1 MAKRLTYQVG
11 FTADTSQLQATVQQA
26 VQSLSQLSFAGNNQ
40 LTAELQAASAAAS
53 QLGVNLQNAFNVS
66 TGKLDL
72 IDFNRNLAQSQMTLT
87 DYYNQLSRLGPE
99 GQQAFL
105 QVAQAITSAEM
116 PLRRSNALMEQL
128 WVTMK
133 NTMRWQLT
141 SSALHGF
148 VGGVQTAYGYAQDL
162 NESLNNIRIVTNK
175 STGDMRAFAEQA
187 NKAAQALSTTTTE
200 YTNASLIYYQ
210 QGLTDS
216 QVEERTDA
224 TIKFANV
231 SRQSAE
237 IASEQL
243 TSIWNNFDDGT
254 KSLEYYI
261 DVMVKLGAATA
272 SSSEEISQ
280 GVQKFAAT
288 ADTIGLSYEYAA
300 AALATVTA
308 TTRQSADIV
317 GTAFKTLFARIQDL
331 KLGETLE
338 DGTTLGTY
346 SDALYRVGINIKD
359 ANGQLKDMD
368 ILLEELGNKWNM
380 ISKDQQ
386 VALAQQ
392 VAGVRQYTQLMALME
407 NWDFFQENLSTAYG
421 SEGELERQALIYAE
435 SWEAARDRVSAA
447 AENIYD
453 SIINDQMFIDLD
465 NALVPLLNR
474 IADIVDALGGLKGMA
489 SLAGYA
495 MTSIYG
501 DKMVSGL
508 RALAT
513 NVGLVT
519 GSVQR
524 EMRALQSETAQLAEQ
539 MTALVFDSNDIVL
552 NSKINILNE
561 EVRLRNIINERI
573 DDMNEDEQRYVRGQ
587 LQEIENLKNIVSLMT
602 TAAERSQAQSRT
614 ATNRLS
620 GNDFQGV
627 QVTRQPGQNYSVV
640 DGVAGLN
647 IADTNNL
654 VRIITD
660 MNRVTNEAVR
670 SFNSLMNTGNG
681 ALTTIRTRL
690 DEIATRRARLE
701 ELRRG
706 FEAVNG
712 DVTQLTPAIEAL
724 GNSLYDDLSAVT
736 INNISTA
743 ITDCESHIELL
754 TNALRGMAA
763 GTGEQMRET
772 RRHVDDMGDALQSA
786 ATDAARLEVATGTV
800 NERIGQTGERISNL
814 NIGTQD
820 WATQLVN
827 VSNRLMQVA
836 MAIQAIQ
843 TLDDIWSDEDISTAE
858 KLTQTLTSLTMILP
872 VAVTTLQL
880 LIPSLQGMTLAEMGT
895 AAATAFL
902 SSSFA
907 AQIPFITANAAAWY
921 AHPIMWIA
929 AIIAGVIAAIAL
941 LGVGIS
947 RLTEY
952 IVHGNRVATEG
963 CEQLIK
969 NAEATRELANAN
981 EELSSSI
988 DDLVVEYDR
997 LNAIQEDSS
1006 DVLMDIQN
1014 KMPSLI
1020 DSYKEFAKALYS
1032 DGDALDSFL
1041 EKVDRL
1047 EATGNLA
1054 ALTGDY
1060 SDFTTQKAEIDT
1072 ALAVGTARQNQQSA
1086 QAASKLLVAGLREA
1100 GGKVSGDQFSVQVG
1114 GIQTRGEERK
1124 AKIALRDQMGDYYS
1138 EANGL
1143 FKYGAKLTLDDASS
1157 PTAVVDYYEKL
1168 QAARD
1173 EMLSSMTA
1181 EEIEASDIFREVNK
1195 LLVDNASAYETA
1207 KIEADAYLDSVAD
1220 ALKFSAGRAEDI
1232 ASMEEFLQYKQ
1243 EYLELAQSTYGLSED
1258 QAEAIFTE
1266 AAAVSELGKQYQLA
1280 TAMAKK
1286 FGGVDVNSPAFKE
1299 SADSFYKQFASQLD
1313 SQNLTALE
1321 LDAAI
1326 NLVATSDSLK
1336 EFAEQYQMVMIQAT
1350 AQGYEQSAELA
1361 KKAMQEAV
1369 ESGSFD
1375 FASLFADEN
1384 FNTYLEEI
1392 NASQVELTATS
1403 YEEQYAIVSK
1413 YYSRLSSLAFD
1424 AITAQQ
1430 ELYYQQAA
1438 DAQNELSAYYKAME
1452 SDSKEAII
1460 SQKEEY
1466 ANLKTEL
1473 GATTDETEIER
1484 INDQLEEMAR
1494 KFEEDYGFEITTNAD
1509 TIQSEIDRILTSI
1522 EELQNKKIE
1531 MAMDWSGVDEVE
1543 NGLKSIAE
1551 FAKLIAKDTKKVGN
1565 TYELTAAQARKWLEF
1580 YPELGA
1586 IAETTNEGIIQMD
1599 AARVDAF
1606 IKGKD
1611 AEIDNSIE
1619 AKIIE
1624 LDAQKTVLE
1633 EDLKL
1638 KQKDA
1643 EAAKALLEGKM
1654 NNEEV
1659 SAKYLVNLRKNLTDY
1674 FIDSGLDEVAANK
1687 AALETMNMNEQEYSE
1702 AVADACETNAQNVA
1716 YAAEDGANAQ
1726 GDALTQMVERWR
1738 NFGTYLLENI
1748 GPLLRDIGAAILDP
1762 TKTVADVMRD
1772 AWDASAI
1779 TVNTDGSHTYR
1790 GNDNNYSF
1798 NAGDETQR
1806 NAVYQAIA
1814 QAQLDSVDAEISA
1827 IIGAI
1832 NSIDGQIDYLRALQN
1847 QDLSEYG
1854 STDPDKT
1861 SKNNKEIAKQLQDI
1875 LERYHEITREIE
1887 YQERALNKL
1896 EQQIERTYGLE
1907 RLELYAQKISKLSRI
1922 AELRQQKAM
1931 AALGFAA
1938 ADEQSIRDLGLNPE
1952 IDKDTLDITN
1962 YTALLEQA
1970 RAEYNQYMVS
1980 YNQLT
1985 KEQQDAAE
1993 AEKTAVEELYEKR
2006 IQALETYEES
2016 VDTYREEIEAMEDVL
2031 RQIEDAKLDEITYKL
2046 EVVIDAKEA
2055 QRAAKEFSKAI
2066 VESFGDKL
2074 THTLGSAKIGY
2085 DQALMEQGMYDDY
2098 LEQYNALKKRMS
2110 EANEYTDTTAI
2121 VEAMKELQSNIIGSG
2136 ESLLE
2141 WIETVETMLPD
2152 AIDAA
2157 RERFNLFTDQLAH
2170 NSAILDTVKEL
2181 LTLQGYTYKT
2191 MEGFSALQKA
2201 TKEQM
2206 DASLAN
2212 AELNKAWFENA
2223 RIELL
2228 RAEEA
2233 LAGVT
2238 ETDAAYDTLKNNRD
2252 ALLAEYNEAQAA
2264 MLESAKEAMQAAQ
2277 EMYTTAVEKAAYDF
2291 NQAVSGGMGLDLLQ
2305 SKYDHFIEEGDRYL
2319 DAVNEAYEVSA
2330 WYNKLQADIDK
2341 STNSAHKERLKELQE
2356 EIDIRREGNTLSEYD
2371 LNILEAKYKVLQAQI
2386 ALEDAQNAKNDLRL
2400 VRDSQGNWNYQYT
2413 ADQGQI
2419 AEAKNQLL
2427 EADNEWYNLAKQQVE
2442 DVTGEIISTWK
2453 ECEEELKAI
2462 YSDMTLTDEE
2472 RAQRAQE
2479 IYDYYTEKVKYLE
2492 EEKQN
2497 AIKDMNEAGNKAL
2510 LDNAILTGDAVADI
2524 TGITSEDL
2532 QRIIEEGG
2540 TSILELLT
2548 ADSDKIKELLGDNTK
2563 LLNLYDTSYGDT
2575 LNTMTGNTENFEQK
2589 LSDAIDS
2596 MNQAFEEYGNNVGN
2610 VADTTGTKYEDLR
2623 DIIDTVSDSTD
2634 NCRDAGLSATEA
2646 MWDSISAIQTA
2657 SMEYAML
2664 TSEIMATV
2672 AALEALAA
2680 AQAVDIET
2688 YSGTNVTIPE
2698 EPPVPTPPQ
2707 EEPTVET
2714 PTPTVPPQEEEQQES
2729 PTISHNEMVQLVYD
2743 MGVGNYDN
2751 NPIRK
2756 GIVEGKYP
2764 GLFDVAQAILNEAI
2778 ATDNYNYHHNGNKW
2792 KQTISALASKYGYE
2806 TGGYT
2811 GEFQDAKLAF
2821 LHEKELILNK
2831 QDTANILSAVSAV
2844 RTLGPE
2850 LFAQIERLLDSS
2862 AGASAALMADRL
2874 SSGPSVSVDGGTV
2887 EQLVRI
2893 EHVEFPNVTSSDEI
2907 SDAFASLVNDAAQWA
2922 QRRKS

>member
-1 MAKRLTYQVG
+1 MANKSLTYKIG
-11 FTADTSQLQATVQQA
+11 FSADTAQLQQA
-26 VQSLSQLSFAGNNQ
+26 VN
-40 LTAELQAASAAAS
+40 
-53 QLGVNLQNAFNVS
+53 
-66 TGKLDL
+66 
-72 IDFNRNLAQSQMTLT
+72 
-87 DYYNQLSRLGPE
+87 
-99 GQQAFL
+99 
-105 QVAQAITSAEM
+105 QAITSLQKIGSTGVLTGSLKEASNSAHELAGHLHSAFNQGTGQLDLITLNQSLKASGKTLGDYAISLKSIGTTGEEAFLSVATAISKAELPM
-116 PLRRSNALMEQL
+116 RRSSELMDKL
-128 WVTMK
+128 WLTMK

-141 SSALHGF
+141 SSVLHGF
-148 VGGVQTAYGYAQDL
+148 IGGVQTAYGYTKNL

-175 STGDMRAFAEQA
+175 SADDMKTFADQA
-187 NKAAQALSTTTTE
+187 NKAARALSTTTTE

-210 QGLTDS
+210 QGLSDS
-216 QVEERTDA
+216 QVEERTNA

-331 KLGETLE
+331 KLGETLD

-368 ILLEELGNKWNM
+368 VLLEELGNKWNM

-435 SWEAARDRVSAA
+435 SWEAARDRVTAA

-453 SIINDQMFIDLD
+453 SVINDNMFIDLD
-465 NALVPLLNR
+465 NAITPILNR
-474 IADIVDALGGLKGMA
+474 IADMVDALGGLKGVIT
-489 SLAGYA
+489 LVGYA
-495 MTSIYG
+495 MTSVYG
-501 DKMVSGL
+501 DKIAAGMRAAAINANIMLGVEQEKARTLQREAVQEVENLLLISSGNQA
-508 RALAT
+508 RAARLNLMKQELELQGAINQKIDALDDSQKQWVANEQFKLNLLKQEMEISNESIARLT
-513 NVGLVT
+513 E
-519 GSVQR
+519 SVQTYR
-524 EMRALQSETAQLAEQ
+524 DT
-539 MTALVFDSNDIVL
+539 I
-552 NSKINILNE
+552 NS
-561 EVRLRNIINERI
+561 VRIPNNWA
-573 DDMNEDEQRYVRGQ
+573 D
-587 LQEIENLKNIVSLMT
+587 NL
-602 TAAERSQAQSRT
+602 
-614 ATNRLS
+614 
-620 GNDFQGV
+620 
-627 QVTRQPGQNYSVV
+627 
-640 DGVAGLN
+640 
-647 IADTNNL
+647 TNNL
-654 VRIITD
+654 AGINQRRGLTGASALQLNIDTNDFESTLDGMMTQLDALSRRGAQLRLITD
-660 MNRVTNEAVR
+660 EFQKLKVNGQDTKENLRQLLDTFGLLPRANASMQSMEAVFQNVASESRTVTNQALAMIDALERMGVPRQAVQ
-670 SFNSLMNTGNG
+670 SY
-681 ALTTIRTRL
+681 
-690 DEIATRRARLE
+690 RAAVMQLE
-701 ELRRG
+701 
-706 FEAVNG
+706 
-712 DVTQLTPAIEAL
+712 TQLQQGEITQTAYNDKVKELI
-724 GNSLYDDLSAVT
+724 SLL
-736 INNISTA
+736 
-743 ITDCESHIELL
+743 
-754 TNALRGMAA
+754 
-763 GTGEQMRET
+763 
-772 RRHVDDMGDALQSA
+772 
-786 ATDAARLEVATGTV
+786 
-800 NERIGQTGERISNL
+800 QTGAIPKV
-814 NIGTQD
+814 QD
-820 WATQLVN
+820 WASKMVT
-827 VSNRLMQVA
+827 VSNTLMQIS
-836 MAIQAIQ
+836 MAIQSIQ
-843 TLDDIWSDEDISTAE
+843 TLDKVWSDEDATIVE
-858 KLTQTLTSLTMILP
+858 KLTQSLTALAMIIP
-872 VAVTTLQL
+872 VAVTL
-880 LIPSLQGMTLAEMGT
+880 LKTVAPALQGMTIQEVITLASTTLLTGGIGALT
-895 AAATAFL
+895 STIWGAITAATA
-902 SSSFA
+902 A
-907 AQIPFITANAAAWY
+907 IAP
-921 AHPIMWIA
+921 IA
-929 AIIAGVIAAIAL
+929 AIIAGIAA
-941 LGVGIS
+941 LGI
-947 RLTEY
+947 LIKKLIDW
-952 IVHGNRVATEG
+952 IVHGTKVVTQG

-969 NAEATRELANAN
+969 NAEATRELADAN

-988 DDLVVEYDR
+988 DDLIDEYDR

-1014 KMPSLI
+1014 KMPGLI
-1020 DSYKEFAKALYS
+1020 DSYKEFAETLYS
-1032 DGDALDSFL
+1032 NGDALDSFL
-1041 EKVDRL
+1041 EKVDKL

-1060 SDFTTQKAEIDT
+1060 SDFTAQKTEIDEQLAKDT
-1072 ALAVGTARQNQQSA
+1072 AKQNQQSA
-1086 QAASKLLVAGLREA
+1086 QAASKLLVAGLQETSGR
-1100 GGKVSGDQFSVQVG
+1100 VSGNQFSVTVG
-1114 GIQTRGEERK
+1114 GFNTKGEEAK
-1124 AKIALRDQMGDYYS
+1124 AQRILREQMEDYYS
-1138 EANGL
+1138 KDSIGL
-1143 FKYGAKLTLDDASS
+1143 KPWGSKLTLEDASS
-1157 PTAVVDYYEKL
+1157 PTAVIDYYEKL
-1168 QAARD
+1168 QNARD

-1181 EEIEASDIFREVNK
+1181 EEIKASGIFEEVNK

-1220 ALKFSAGRAEDI
+1220 ALRFSAGRAEDI
-1232 ASMEEFLQYKQ
+1232 TSMEEFLQYKQ

-1392 NASQVELTATS
+1392 NASQVELTAAS

-1509 TIQSEIDRILTSI
+1509 TIQSEIDRILASI

-1659 SAKYLVNLRKNLTDY
+1659 SAKYLVDLRKNLTDY

-1687 AALETMNMNEQEYSE
+1687 AALETMNMNEQEYSK
-1702 AVADACETNAQNVA
+1702 AVAEACETNAQNVA

-1814 QAQLDSVDAEISA
+1814 QAQLDSVDAEINA

-1861 SKNNKEIAKQLQDI
+1861 SKNNKEIAKQLEDI
-1875 LERYHEITREIE
+1875 LERYHKITREIE

-2223 RIELL
+2223 RTELL

-2233 LAGVT
+2233 LVGVA
-2238 ETDAAYDTLKNNRD
+2238 EIDAAYDTLKNNRD
-2252 ALLAEYNEAQAA
+2252 ALLAEYNEAQSA

-2563 LLNLYDTSYGDT
+2563 LLDLYDTSYGDT

-2698 EPPVPTPPQ
+2698 EPTIPETPQ
-2707 EEPTVET
+2707 EGPEVET
-2714 PTPTVPPQEEEQQES
+2714 PAPTTPPQEEEQQES

-2743 MGVGNYDN
+2743 MGIGNYNN

-2764 GLFDVAQAILNEAI
+2764 GLYDVAQAILNEAI

-2850 LFAQIERLLDSS
+2850 LFAQIERLLDNS

-2874 SSGPSVSVDGGTV
+2874 SSGPSVTVDGGTV